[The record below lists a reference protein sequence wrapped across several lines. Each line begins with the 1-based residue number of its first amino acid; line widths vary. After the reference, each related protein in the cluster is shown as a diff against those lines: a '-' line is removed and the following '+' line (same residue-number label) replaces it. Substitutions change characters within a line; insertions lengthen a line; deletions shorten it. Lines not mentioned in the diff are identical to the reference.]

1 MTSPHNKEK
10 QKYDDLPGRK
20 AVKMKQ
26 MTLKIWGAARMNSRA
41 HGELSKGQAAHR
53 ALITCSSTK
62 SSSENGFSNPCGGE
76 TGPPVTRSFRVLIY
90 PSWSECSYFSQ
101 KKYEW
106 CWVTGYFPR
115 PHRGYLQTKLSYAPI
130 LSFKKNS
137 KISNKSVCPQGVQI
151 KDCELYLMT
160 LIMSAE
166 IIPQEDAV
174 SSVTVFSVTVF
185 STALIHSTAQ
195 NSTWYLVSAW

>member
-26 MTLKIWGAARMNSRA
+26 VTLKIWGAVRMNSRA
-41 HGELSKGQAAHR
+41 HGELSRGQAAHR
-53 ALITCSSTK
+53 VLITCSAAK
-62 SSSENGFSNPCGGE
+62 RSSEHGFPSSFGGE

-90 PSWSECSYFSQ
+90 PSGSECSYFSQ
-101 KKYEW
+101 KKYQW

-115 PHRGYLQTKLSYAPI
+115 PHGGYLQTKLSYAPI

-137 KISNKSVCPQGVQI
+137 KISNKSVYPPRSSD
-151 KDCELYLMT
+151 KRLWT
-160 LIMSAE
+160 LSDDINNVCAE

-174 SSVTVFSVTVF
+174 SSVTVFS
-185 STALIHSTAQ
+185 TALTHSAAQ
-195 NSTWYLVSAW
+195 NSTWCLVSAW